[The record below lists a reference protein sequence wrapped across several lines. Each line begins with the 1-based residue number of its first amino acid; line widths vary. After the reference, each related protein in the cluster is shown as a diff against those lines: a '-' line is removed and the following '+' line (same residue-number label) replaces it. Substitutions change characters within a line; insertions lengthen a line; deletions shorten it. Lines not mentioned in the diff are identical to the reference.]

1 MARLPSDLIGPA
13 SSTGSPIT
21 FMMRPSVPAPTGT
34 MIGTPVSVT
43 SWPRTRPSAVSIAM
57 VRTVDSPRCCA
68 TSSTR
73 RLPPFLVSIAFRMAG
88 RCPSNCTSTTAP
100 MTCVMRPVW
109 LAGVAMKNFSFE
121 FLISDDR
128 QFDGDIAL
136 GRLRVRAD
144 RIGFLNQLLELVLVG
159 ARYRNLEFDGEA
171 EAAVLLIQRDFTG
184 HPRGLA
190 VEAVFFRNQ
199 HERLAVAGR
208 ITQREQ
214 LLGIVPVAGTAD
226 FLRCGHGE
234 RKRAIVQ
241 HRAAVAAALGR
252 R

>member
-34 MIGTPVSVT
+34 MIGLPVSLT

-57 VRTVDSPRCCA
+57 VRTVDSPRCWA

-73 RLPPFLVSIAFRMAG
+73 RLPPFMVSSALRMAG

-109 LAGVAMKNFSFE
+109 LAGVAMKTLSLKSEN
-121 FLISDDR
+121 LNDGQLDR
-128 QFDGDIAL
+128 NVAL

-144 RIGFLNQLLELVLVG
+144 RVGFLNQLLELFLVG
-159 ARYRNLEFDGEA
+159 ARYRNLEFDGDA
-171 EAAVLLIQRDFTG
+171 EAAVLLIERDFAG
-184 HPRGLA
+184 HPRRLA
-190 VEAVFFRNQ
+190 VEAVFLRNQ
-199 HERLAVAGR
+199 QDRLAVAGR
-208 ITQREQ
+208 ITQRKK
-214 LLGIVPVAGTAD
+214 LLGIMAVAGAAD
-226 FLRCGHGE
+226 FLWRGH
-234 RKRAIVQ
+234 RQ
-241 HRAAVAAALGR
+241 
-252 R
+252 